1 MVAKTQ
7 ARRGGK
13 GRLAETIV
21 DAALELAEEVSWDGV
36 RLHRVAER
44 LEVSLADIAG
54 HHRDLDAIADA
65 WFARAR
71 DAMAAPPS
79 PGFAD
84 LSARERL
91 HSVIMRWFDALAP
104 HRRVTGQ
111 MIATKLY
118 PSHPHHW
125 VPLIFNLSR
134 TIQWVRD
141 VALLD
146 ATGRQR
152 QVEEIGLSALFL
164 ATLAVWLR
172 DASSDQEETREFLR
186 RRLAAADGLM
196 ARMWRAGARDP
207 EGSG

>member
-1 MVAKTQ
+1 MAAKTQ

-21 DAALELAEEVSWDGV
+21 DTALELAEEASWDGV
-36 RLHRVAER
+36 RLHQVASR
-44 LEVSLADIAG
+44 LGVSLADIAG
-54 HHRDLDAIADA
+54 HYRDLDAVADA

-71 DAMAAPPS
+71 NAMAAPRPL
-79 PGFAD
+79 GFAD
-84 LSARERL
+84 LPARERL
-91 HSVIMRWFDALAP
+91 HSVIISWFDALAP

-141 VALLD
+141 AALLD
-146 ATGRQR
+146 ATGRRR
-152 QVEEIGLSALFL
+152 QIEEIGLSVLFL
-164 ATLAVWLR
+164 ATLAVWLS
-172 DASSDQEETREFLR
+172 DTSADQEETRDFLH
-186 RRLAAADGLM
+186 RRLAAADGVM
-196 ARMWRAGARDP
+196 ERIMR
-207 EGSG
+207 

>member
-1 MVAKTQ
+1 MAAKTQ
-7 ARRGGK
+7 ARRGAK
-13 GRLAETIV
+13 DRLAETIV
-21 DAALELAEEVSWDGV
+21 DAALEQAEEAGWDGV
-36 RLHRVAER
+36 RLHQVAER
-44 LEVSLADIAG
+44 LGVPLADIAG
-54 HHRDLDAIADA
+54 HYRDLDAIADA

-71 DAMAAPPS
+71 GAMAAPRS

-84 LSARERL
+84 LAARERL
-91 HSVIMRWFDALAP
+91 HSTIMRWFDALAP
-104 HRRVTGQ
+104 HRRVSGQ

-125 VPLIFNLSR
+125 LPLIFNLSR

-141 VALLD
+141 AALLD

-152 QVEEIGLSALFL
+152 QIEEIGLSALFL

-196 ARMWRAGARDP
+196 ARMWGAGARDP
-207 EGSG
+207 QGTG

>member
-1 MVAKTQ
+1 MAAKTP

-13 GRLAETIV
+13 DRLAETIV
-21 DAALELAEEVSWDGV
+21 DATLDLAGEVSWDGV
-36 RLHRVAER
+36 RLHRVAQR
-44 LEVSLADIAG
+44 LDVSLADIAG
-54 HHRDLDAIADA
+54 HYRDLDAIADA
-65 WFARAR
+65 WFIRAR
-71 DAMAAPPS
+71 DAMAAPQS

-84 LSARERL
+84 LSARQRL
-91 HSVIMRWFDALAP
+91 HSVIMRWFDALSP

-141 VALLD
+141 AALLD

-152 QVEEIGLSALFL
+152 QIEEIGLSALFL
-164 ATLAVWLR
+164 ATAAVWLR
-172 DASSDQEETREFLR
+172 DGSADQEETRQFLH
-186 RRLAAADGLM
+186 RRLAAADSLM
-196 ARMWRAGARDP
+196 DRIVR
-207 EGSG
+207 

>member
-1 MVAKTQ
+1 
-7 ARRGGK
+7 
-13 GRLAETIV
+13 
-21 DAALELAEEVSWDGV
+21 
-36 RLHRVAER
+36 
-44 LEVSLADIAG
+44 
-54 HHRDLDAIADA
+54 
-65 WFARAR
+65 
-71 DAMAAPPS
+71 

-164 ATLAVWLR
+164 ATLAVWSR
-172 DASSDQEETREFLR
+172 DGSSDQEETREFLR

-196 ARMWRAGARDP
+196 ARMWGAGARDP
-207 EGSG
+207 EGAG

>member
-1 MVAKTQ
+1 MAAKTQ
-7 ARRGGK
+7 ARRAGK
-13 GRLAETIV
+13 DRGAETIV

-44 LEVSLADIAG
+44 LGVSLADIAG
-54 HHRDLDAIADA
+54 HYRDLDAIADA

-71 DAMAAPPS
+71 DAMAAAPS
-79 PGFAD
+79 PGFAE
-84 LSARERL
+84 LAARERL

-134 TIQWVRD
+134 TIQWFRD
-141 VALLD
+141 AALLD

-152 QVEEIGLSALFL
+152 QIEEIGLSILFL
-164 ATLAVWLR
+164 ATFAMWLR
-172 DASSDQEETREFLR
+172 DPSSDQEKTREILR

-196 ARMWRAGARDP
+196 ARIVL
-207 EGSG
+207 